1 MSIFTETFQDFVFN
15 QLRIREAA
23 LNQNSGRS
31 LGTSKAI
38 LKDNTPQPLQAGA
51 FVTNTVSKQ
60 CVIRMSSGVDLKED
74 NDLLEASDG
83 NKDNLTGEG
92 LAIRY
97 MLEGGIPAKDVDFKN
112 NRGNSQLKII
122 PRGRGTRQF
131 TKGGGA
137 DYGSAYG
144 DSYIRS
150 DAKDDFGIVP
160 MPGIIDAQIQ
170 TKTAYGSLRDAK
182 INFVCHSRRQLDV
195 LETLYMR
202 PGMPILLEW
211 GWDPYINNSGE
222 RTSYFPY
229 LWEWFNK
236 NESINN
242 INKIIHDRINAS
254 GGNYDGF
261 VGYVKNFE
269 MKSRPDGGYDCTTEL
284 SAMGEVL
291 EGLKG
296 RNDGNTLKDKLGVDY
311 EVDNLEY
318 YLHALHFFCDW
329 GERDIP
335 TGGEGFEGGFSINKN
350 TRNKEY
356 DYITKIASNIIPL
369 VDKKYKSPIDSEQ
382 PSNNTEDLN
391 FKERNEPYIK
401 VIQPD
406 GYKNKG
412 GKLDKYLIYKNEKL
426 GVENDELDNTKS
438 SYHYIRWDLLCM
450 ILNGEVLETYQ
461 QTTTTN
467 EPITKISYRKE
478 LPVGGFNTNEYLKY
492 STFNFLQNTAEITR
506 PSNNQTITINIP
518 DLLDMSVNP
527 EVCLLPHQIRGVKKD
542 NDSSTDEGMVL
553 TGDVADRNIGH
564 IFIGLEHL
572 IKLYEKLRYKG
583 DEVVKDFSMFTFL
596 QTLWEKNIN
605 NSCGDTHNF
614 ILSTEKT
621 SGDTVR
627 IIDMTKGP
635 EHTLK
640 PKDLYK
646 FTIHGKGNGED
657 PFYSNRS
664 VNPGYIPPSIVRDF
678 NFNTSI
684 DSKLSSTVA
693 IAAQSPNSISD
704 LDSVSFA
711 AFNRNIQHRFFKE
724 TDEGVS
730 PKVQE
735 RKANAYDK
743 DLDDVKKM
751 LAYLYDY
758 RINMLRGDKGNPQSS
773 TTALSFINNLESK
786 IISLKSRYSE
796 TLTPIPGIYKGYF
809 KKETNLSKSTV
820 IPLKFNCQIDGIGGI
835 VIGNVFKVD
844 KRFLPKGYGGND
856 MAFAVLTENQTITS
870 GQDWTTEF
878 SGQMLLLDL
887 GKKGPHDDIQIK
899 VKTPTEKITGDYGTD
914 DNYDASR
921 EQISPEQQNIDPNL
935 SEIGLG
941 DVVYL
946 KLNDEPSKVRTGTV
960 IDNGELSD
968 NLIGSIPKGYK
979 YLINRHEGYP
989 GEKGLGI
996 VLSRTILDPERFL
1009 NNSRAGESL
1018 SANTKEY
1025 IGYEEV
1031 KYEDTDFILIN
1042 KKDSKGNDILIDRK
1056 YFTPGTQQYV
1066 NYGDGS
1072 PLVFSHTF
1080 SEDKYNNNKYAIPFG
1095 ITYNF
1100 YDVREVTWYEI
1111 EFREGVIDYIRNND
1125 WFNDDFLGGDDGNI
1139 GWMRI
1144 DTVQASP
1151 EFDPT
1156 PQN

>member
-131 TKGGGA
+131 TKGGNKSNQ
-137 DYGSAYG
+137 YGSAYG
-144 DSYIRS
+144 DPYIRS

-242 INKIIHDRINAS
+242 INKIIHDRINVS

-318 YLHALHFFCDW
+318 YLHALHFFC
-329 GERDIP
+329 EANNS
-335 TGGEGFEGGFSINKN
+335 GFSEKTNEEIQQFSFI
-350 TRNKEY
+350 Y
-356 DYITKIASNIIPL
+356 DIAEKIIPL
-369 VDKKYKSPIDSEQ
+369 LDAKYENPIIYGPQDKIKVEGSVNTRMQSEQ
-382 PSNNTEDLN
+382 YETTSINYKTYFDVINNPL
-391 FKERNEPYIK
+391 
-401 VIQPD
+401 
-406 GYKNKG
+406 
-412 GKLDKYLIYKNEKL
+412 LDKHLLYKNEAL
-426 GVENDELDNTKS
+426 GVDGDELEGAKS
-438 SYHYIRWDLLCM
+438 SHHYIRWDFLCM

-506 PSNNQTITINIP
+506 PSNNQIITINIP

-664 VNPGYIPPSIVRDF
+664 VNQGYIPPSIVRDF

-758 RINMLRGDKGNPQSS
+758 RIN
-773 TTALSFINNLESK
+773 
-786 IISLKSRYSE
+786 
-796 TLTPIPGIYKGYF
+796 IP
-809 KKETNLSKSTV
+809 
-820 IPLKFNCQIDGIGGI
+820 
-835 VIGNVFKVD
+835 
-844 KRFLPKGYGGND
+844 
-856 MAFAVLTENQTITS
+856 
-870 GQDWTTEF
+870 
-878 SGQMLLLDL
+878 
-887 GKKGPHDDIQIK
+887 
-899 VKTPTEKITGDYGTD
+899 
-914 DNYDASR
+914 
-921 EQISPEQQNIDPNL
+921 
-935 SEIGLG
+935 
-941 DVVYL
+941 
-946 KLNDEPSKVRTGTV
+946 
-960 IDNGELSD
+960 
-968 NLIGSIPKGYK
+968 
-979 YLINRHEGYP
+979 
-989 GEKGLGI
+989 
-996 VLSRTILDPERFL
+996 
-1009 NNSRAGESL
+1009 
-1018 SANTKEY
+1018 
-1025 IGYEEV
+1025 V
-1031 KYEDTDFILIN
+1031 KYQSHHN
-1042 KKDSKGNDILIDRK
+1042 KPK
-1056 YFTPGTQQYV
+1056 
-1066 NYGDGS
+1066 
-1072 PLVFSHTF
+1072 
-1080 SEDKYNNNKYAIPFG
+1080 A
-1095 ITYNF
+1095 
-1100 YDVREVTWYEI
+1100 
-1111 EFREGVIDYIRNND
+1111 
-1125 WFNDDFLGGDDGNI
+1125 
-1139 GWMRI
+1139 
-1144 DTVQASP
+1144 
-1151 EFDPT
+1151 
-1156 PQN
+1156 